1 MLKKILKKLN
11 FLKKTDEEN
20 QLKKDKVADK
30 SKNIEKKDQNKSN
43 TPDDI
48 YPLW

>member
-1 MLKKILKKLN
+1 MLKKLLKKLS

-20 QLKKDKVADK
+20 QLKKDKLADK
-30 SKNIEKKDQNKSN
+30 SNTEKKKQNKSN